1 MNEMAVSCR
10 KVGTVC
16 LAVFFMI
23 DNGKILIVNVVRM
36 LWYRQYY
43 RIMKNKELRS
53 FQIESLSEIW

>member
-1 MNEMAVSCR
+1 
-10 KVGTVC
+10 
-16 LAVFFMI
+16 MI
-23 DNGKILIVNVVRM
+23 DDGKILIANVVRM